1 MTVYEFLKSGKM
13 LEESVAEKLLNKI
26 IKNCDVKPSHADDV
40 RQEVLIAWTKYEVK
54 DEYLHSV
61 PSILS
66 FATDLGKQATYSHKR
81 VLVGAL
87 NIPRRVIKEHRD
99 EGVVLV
105 TDSIA
110 IDSVREDEVTEG
122 AGSDLGSVFE
132 LPIQSSLLALPMID
146 QHIQRDFNA
155 GESLE
160 NVKFSSGMEKR
171 ALNGKLVNLTKADV
185 FYVEQITNEIKEECD
200 SDFEQPSLLI
210 SL

>member
-1 MTVYEFLKSGKM
+1 MNVYEFLKTGKM
-13 LEESVAEKLLNKI
+13 LEESVADKLINKI
-26 IKNCDVKPSHADDV
+26 NKLCDVKPSHSDDV
-40 RQEVLIAWTKYEVK
+40 KQEILIAWTLNEVK
-54 DEYLHSV
+54 PEFIENV
-61 PSILS
+61 PSVLA
-66 FATDLGKQATYSHKR
+66 FATELGKQACYSYKR

-122 AGSDLGSVFE
+122 AESEYGCIFE
-132 LPIQSSLLALPMID
+132 LPIQTSLVPLPMID
-146 QHIQRDFNA
+146 QHIQRDFNS

-171 ALNGKLVNLTKADV
+171 ALHGKLVNLTKADIT
-185 FYVEQITNEIKEECD
+185 YVEQVTKEIKEECN
-200 SDFEQPSLLI
+200 SDFEQPFLLQP
-210 SL
+210 L